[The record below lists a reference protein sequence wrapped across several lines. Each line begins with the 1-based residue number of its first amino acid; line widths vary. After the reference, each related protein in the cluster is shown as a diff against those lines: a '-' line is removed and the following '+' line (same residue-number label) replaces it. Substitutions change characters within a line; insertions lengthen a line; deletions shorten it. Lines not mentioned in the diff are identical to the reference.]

1 MRILNSTQPTSSRPS
16 LAWLLISA
24 IGGALAAIVVA
35 GVLAGRLGLPIAG
48 SWLLG
53 AGLLGALPQLL
64 AIAHRRWV
72 ARWAELAATLLGFA
86 AVGGMGLALAWPSL
100 LPLGFSVDA
109 VHHTQ
114 LIAWMADHRAMPSPG
129 GSTQALL
136 GEMAAYPIGLALL
149 VLAAAAGTGLPLLET
164 TYPTV
169 ALLGGLIAAV
179 VVIGDWR
186 LAIRPRSQS
195 PIANPQSLHF

>member
-1 MRILNSTQPTSSRPS
+1 MRTFNPAQSTSRRTS

-48 SWLLG
+48 SWLLM

-64 AIAHRRWV
+64 AF
-72 ARWAELAATLLGFA
+72 ARGGWGACWAERAAALIGFA
-86 AVGGMGLALAWPSL
+86 AVGGVGMALAWPSL

-114 LIAWMADHRAMPSPG
+114 LIAWMADHHALPSPG
-129 GSTQALL
+129 GRTQGLL
-136 GEMAAYPIGLALL
+136 GEMAAYPVGLVLI
-149 VLAAAAGTGLPLLET
+149 VLAAAAGSG
-164 TYPTV
+164 
-169 ALLGGLIAAV
+169 
-179 VVIGDWR
+179 
-186 LAIRPRSQS
+186 S
-195 PIANPQSLHF
+195 

>member
-114 LIAWMADHRAMPSPG
+114 LIAWMADHRALPSPG
-129 GSTQALL
+129 GSTQGLL
-136 GEMAAYPIGLALL
+136 GEMTAYPVALALL
-149 VLAAAAGTGLPLLET
+149 VLASAAGTGRPLLEA
-164 TYPTV
+164 TYPAV

-179 VVIGDWR
+179 VVLLSNAAARVELQIE
-186 LAIRPRSQS
+186 
-195 PIANPQSLHF
+195 N